1 MWIAEERKRHLGGWL
16 TAFVVMLDKT
26 LMATSFLSV
35 SLFQWPLFPDSN
47 CDRTNPL
54 SAYIVQTAAGT
65 VTASKYTIKRS
76 CYNTVLTVSN
86 SAILWVVNKQI
97 PYPPTTAYYKL
108 QSGHLYMIQTL
119 DFFLTKYVVR
129 KACVLLG
136 HQVPTQKCFSPV
148 FMVEVS

>member
-1 MWIAEERKRHLGGWL
+1 MRIAEERKRHLGGWL

-76 CYNTVLTVSN
+76 CYNTVSSSVILPIVKSN
-86 SAILWVVNKQI
+86 LSFYFQIQIVTKQI
-97 PYPPTTAYYKL
+97 PCPPTTA
-108 QSGHLYMIQTL
+108 
-119 DFFLTKYVVR
+119 
-129 KACVLLG
+129 
-136 HQVPTQKCFSPV
+136 
-148 FMVEVS
+148 

>member
-1 MWIAEERKRHLGGWL
+1 MVVLQLGKKPFLDREAMKRAWSEKKKQLEPFVSWL

-76 CYNTVLTVSN
+76 CYNTVSN
-86 SAILWVVNKQI
+86 SAISPIVKPNLSCYLLFQVVTEQI
-97 PYPPTTAYYKL
+97 PCPP
-108 QSGHLYMIQTL
+108 
-119 DFFLTKYVVR
+119 R
-129 KACVLLG
+129 
-136 HQVPTQKCFSPV
+136 
-148 FMVEVS
+148 

>member
-1 MWIAEERKRHLGGWL
+1 MVVLQLGKKPFLDREAMKGAEESAIWDWL

-76 CYNTVLTVSN
+76 CYNTVSN
-86 SAILWVVNKQI
+86 SAILQMVKLNLSGYFKRQVVTKRI
-97 PYPPTTAYYKL
+97 PCP
-108 QSGHLYMIQTL
+108 
-119 DFFLTKYVVR
+119 LT
-129 KACVLLG
+129 
-136 HQVPTQKCFSPV
+136 
-148 FMVEVS
+148 

>member
-76 CYNTVLTVSN
+76 CYNTVSN
-86 SAILWVVNKQI
+86 SVILRIVKSNLSTVAINRI
-97 PYPPTTAYYKL
+97 M
-108 QSGHLYMIQTL
+108 HE
-119 DFFLTKYVVR
+119 
-129 KACVLLG
+129 
-136 HQVPTQKCFSPV
+136 KCGRPDSNGFQLK
-148 FMVEVS
+148 

>member
-1 MWIAEERKRHLGGWL
+1 MVVLQLGKKPFLDREAMKGAEESAIWDWL

-76 CYNTVLTVSN
+76 CYNTVSN
-86 SAILWVVNKQI
+86 SVILRIVNSNLSFYFQIQIVTKQI
-97 PYPPTTAYYKL
+97 PPSTA
-108 QSGHLYMIQTL
+108 
-119 DFFLTKYVVR
+119 
-129 KACVLLG
+129 
-136 HQVPTQKCFSPV
+136 
-148 FMVEVS
+148 

>member
-47 CDRTNPL
+47 CDRMNPL

-76 CYNTVLTVSN
+76 CYNTVSN
-86 SAILWVVNKQI
+86 SAILRIEESIFSVYFQI
-97 PYPPTTAYYKL
+97 QIVTKRIPCPPT
-108 QSGHLYMIQTL
+108 
-119 DFFLTKYVVR
+119 
-129 KACVLLG
+129 
-136 HQVPTQKCFSPV
+136 
-148 FMVEVS
+148 